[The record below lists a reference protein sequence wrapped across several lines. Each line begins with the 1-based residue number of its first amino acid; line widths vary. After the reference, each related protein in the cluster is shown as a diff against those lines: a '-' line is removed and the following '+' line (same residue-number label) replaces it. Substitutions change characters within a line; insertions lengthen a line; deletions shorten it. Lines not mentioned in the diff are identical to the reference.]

1 MKKGAVGEKW
11 IQWEN
16 RGATRHAAVEGR
28 KEGGKEGG
36 RERREGGERG
46 DARERSSPSPCIGQ
60 THLEGIWKGVLKN
73 VVS

>member
-1 MKKGAVGEKW
+1 MLQTQTMKKGAVAEKW

-28 KEGGKEGG
+28 KEGG
-36 RERREGGERG
+36 REGGERE

>member
-1 MKKGAVGEKW
+1 MD
-11 IQWEN
+11 
-16 RGATRHAAVEGR
+16 VESKRKGR
-28 KEGGKEGG
+28 KEGG
-36 RERREGGERG
+36 REGGERE